1 MIKKVR
7 ISGLLHALLC
17 HHTIMLSYYHAII
30 IAAPVMPLYYY
41 NSCGPILLSCYR
53 VIMLTT
59 LAGDRMGLELGL
71 EVSLGIELAE
81 FMLSH

>member
-7 ISGLLHALLC
+7 ISGLLHVSLY

-41 NSCGPILLSCYR
+41 NSCDLSGYYTIIIAVTLSCYHTILLSCYR
-53 VIMLTT
+53 
-59 LAGDRMGLELGL
+59 DRMGLELG
-71 EVSLGIELAE
+71 
-81 FMLSH
+81 